1 MEIVDHKAEL
11 YAQQF
16 SSEEDQLLKEIAEF
30 TNREHARE
38 AKMLSGHV
46 QGKFLEM
53 ISCLLQPERILEVGT
68 FTGYSALC
76 LAKGLKPNGVLHT
89 IELREEDADI
99 SEGHFSKS
107 LSNNK
112 IVLHRGDASE
122 IIPQLNEQWDIV
134 FIDADKVN
142 YIKYYELTLQ
152 KVKKNGLIIADNVLF
167 HGDVLEE
174 KIKGKNAVA
183 IHEFNTYVANDNRTE
198 QVILTVRDG
207 LSLIRKL

>member
-1 MEIVDHKAEL
+1 MEIVNHKAEQ

-38 AKMLSGHV
+38 AQMLSGHV

-76 LAKGLKPNGVLHT
+76 LAKGLRSNGVLHT
-89 IELREEDADI
+89 IELRDADADI
-99 SEGHFSKS
+99 SECHFSKS

-112 IVLHRGDASE
+112 IVLHRGDASA
-122 IIPQLNEQWDIV
+122 IIPKLEEQWDIV

-142 YIKYYELTLQ
+142 YIKYYELTLP
-152 KVKKNGLIIADNVLF
+152 KVRKNGLIIADNVLF
-167 HGDVLEE
+167 HGDVFEE

-183 IHEFNTYVANDNRTE
+183 IHEFNTFVANDNRTE